1 MAPETKPTLAIPEI
15 ADRFRNFQPPRL
27 RYHPRMA
34 TRPAP
39 CDAAALDRFSPAVR
53 NWFANTFAAPTPVQ
67 AAAWPVIANGAH
79 VLVTAPTGS
88 GKTLTAFL
96 WALDQFAAGRATP
109 GRTRV
114 LYVSPLKALNNDI
127 RRNLLDPLGALAA
140 TGAVPPLRAE
150 TRSGDTAQAD
160 RQRLL
165 RHPPEILI
173 TTPES
178 LLLMLST
185 VRGRHA
191 LADVATVIVDEV
203 HALVDNRRGTLLFTA
218 LERLAQLAGEFQR
231 IVLSATVRPLD
242 AVAAFAAGTGP
253 DGRPRRM
260 AIVDAAA
267 VKAIELD
274 VRFPADAVGIAEQ
287 GVKLW
292 VPLAAAFRTHI
303 AANRATLFFV
313 NSRRLAE
320 KLTFQINDGEPA
332 PLAWAHHGSMAREL
346 RLAVEQRLKAGTLKG
361 IVATSS
367 LELGIDIGN
376 LDEVVLIQAPPDVAS
391 TLQRIGR
398 AGHSVGAV
406 SRATLYPTHPEDFI
420 EAAALA
426 RAVAARDIEP
436 IHLLANPLDVLAQLL
451 VAFTASEPWQLDDLY
466 ALLCRSG
473 PYRTLSREHFDLVV
487 EMQGGRYADNRVREL
502 KPRLR
507 IDRIRHRVEAE
518 RSAVMAFHSSGGVI
532 PDRGYFQLRHAD
544 TGAAIGELDEEY
556 VWEATTGQVFTFG
569 TQNWQIRRITHNDV
583 LAHPT
588 DRPANAPPFW
598 RSETRSRSFHFSARI
613 GAFLEEAD
621 DALARRDRAGL
632 MANLVEERRFEPT
645 AAESLVLH
653 LERQREATAM
663 PLPHTHHVLA
673 ETVATGPG
681 GYRTPG
687 EMRQLV
693 LHTFWGLRV
702 NQPLALAMRAALRA
716 AGQSTAEGDI
726 EFAASDNAIILLSRE
741 ALDASY
747 VLGLVNPENLLPL
760 LRASLESSGFFG
772 ARFREAAG
780 RALLLTRQRFNARL
794 PLWVSRLQAKKL
806 MSSVHD
812 FADFPLLLECWRAC
826 LDDEFDLPALIG
838 CLRGL
843 DEGTIRLGIAHT
855 RAPSPFAAGL
865 AWNQINRYMYA
876 DDQPEL
882 GTPTALSDDLIE
894 AAVGNAALR
903 PKLKAET
910 IAAFLERR
918 QRTAPGY
925 APETGEEWADWIRE
939 RVLLTEAELAV
950 PLEHPDVTRLCTGD
964 RCWWVHRE
972 LLQGLVGSG
981 LCAGA
986 TFDGPAPPVADR
998 RSAEDFALETL
1009 SFHGP
1014 LNADEI
1020 ARLLPAV
1027 PADML
1032 EESDELVRGTLLAAD
1047 PEGTY
1052 YCDRQNYESML
1063 RLQRARARPVIEP
1076 RPATALPAFLAS
1088 WQGLGAPGPDDL
1100 TDRLTLLSGYRA
1112 PVSAWLGELPAARST
1127 TTEPSGP
1134 VPADVDRALE
1144 DAGFAWQG
1152 AGSGQIRAGDPEDL
1166 ALLDAPRSEPPFA
1179 VLFADPD
1186 AGYGFNSLADRQSES
1201 LEQFND
1207 VWWEA
1212 VWGGGLTADSL
1223 QPLREGIARDFRL
1236 TTAAAAVRR
1245 AARRPAARARAPR
1258 YRDARGIGWSGYW
1271 RLLPPPEPPED
1282 PLAELDDARERAR
1295 LLLDRYGVVCREIA
1309 NREGERLRW
1318 AALFR
1323 ALRLM
1328 ELAGEVTAGYFFTG
1342 LSGPQ
1347 FATPAAVQRLEANA
1361 PGGPTFWVSALDPV
1375 APCGLGLD
1383 WAALPP
1389 RRAQNHLSFLDG
1401 QLALVLENQGRRLTF
1416 TAPVPEEALTAVLA
1430 PLAWLLAREHRLAVE
1445 TIDGAPATGSGR
1457 LEALAAIGRVV
1468 RDHRGVWLEEL

>member
-1 MAPETKPTLAIPEI
+1 MAEPRATASAIS
-15 ADRFRNFQPPRL
+15 A
-27 RYHPRMA
+27 
-34 TRPAP
+34 AP
-39 CDAAALDRFSPAVR
+39 ALDRFTPAVR
-53 NWFANTFAAPTPVQ
+53 DWFLATFGAPTPVQ
-67 AAAWPVIANGAH
+67 AAAWPVIADGAH

-96 WALDQFAAGRATP
+96 WALDRFAAGNATP

-127 RRNLLDPLGALAA
+127 RRNLLDPLGALAEA
-140 TGAVPPLRAE
+140 GAVPPLRAE
-150 TRSGDTAQAD
+150 TRSGDTAQRD

-191 LADVATVIVDEV
+191 LGDVETVIVDEV

-218 LERLAQLAGEFQR
+218 LERLARLAGEFQR

-242 AVAAFAAGTGP
+242 AVAAFAAGAGA
-253 DGRPRRM
+253 DGRARRM
-260 AIVDAAA
+260 AIVDAATA
-267 VKAIELD
+267 KEIELD
-274 VRFPADAVGIAEQ
+274 VRFPEAAAGSTERGI
-287 GVKLW
+287 KIW
-292 VPLAAAFRTHI
+292 VPLAEAFRTHI
-303 AANRATLFFV
+303 ATNRSTLFFV

-320 KLTFQINDGEPA
+320 KLTFQINDGEPV
-332 PLAWAHHGSMAREL
+332 PLAWAHHGSMSREL
-346 RLAVEQRLKAGTLKG
+346 RLAVEQRLKSGALKG

-376 LDEVVLIQAPPDVAS
+376 LDEVVLVQAPPDVAS

-406 SRATLYPTHPEDFI
+406 SRASLYPTHSQDFI

-426 RAVAARDIEP
+426 RAVEERDIEP
-436 IHLLANPLDVLAQLL
+436 VHLLVNPLDVLAQLL
-451 VAFTASEPWQLDDLY
+451 VAFSASESWQVDELY
-466 ALLCRSG
+466 ALFCQSG

-487 EMQGGRYADNRVREL
+487 EMQSGRYADNRIREL

-507 IDRIRHRVEAE
+507 VDRIRRRIEAE

-556 VWEATTGQVFTFG
+556 VWEATTGQIFTFG

-583 LAHPT
+583 LATPT

-598 RSETRSRSFHFSARI
+598 RSETVSRSFHFSARI

-621 DALARRDRAGL
+621 AALADRDRGRL
-632 MANLVEERRFEPT
+632 LSELVEERRFEPT
-645 AAESLVLH
+645 AAEALIEH
-653 LERQREATAM
+653 LERQREATGL
-663 PLPHTHHVLA
+663 PLPHSHHVLA
-673 ETVATGPG
+673 ETIATGPG

-687 EMRQLV
+687 ELRQLV
-693 LHTFWGLRV
+693 LHTFWGLSV
-702 NQPLALAMRAALRA
+702 NQPLALAIRAALRA
-716 AGQSTAEGDI
+716 AGQSTADDDI
-726 EFAASDNAIILLSRE
+726 EFAASDDAIVLLSRE
-741 ALDASY
+741 ALDANY
-747 VLGLVNPENLLPL
+747 VLGLVTPENLQPL

-780 RALLLTRQRFNARL
+780 RALLLTRQRFDARL

-812 FADFPLLLECWRAC
+812 LPDFPLLLECWRAC
-826 LDDEFDLPALIG
+826 LDDEFDLPALIE

-903 PKLKAET
+903 PKLKPET
-910 IAAFLERR
+910 VAAFLARR
-918 QRTAPGY
+918 QRTSPGY
-925 APETGEEWADWIRE
+925 APETDEEWVDWIRE
-939 RVLLTEAELAV
+939 RVLLPETELTAAFH
-950 PLEHPDVTRLCTGD
+950 HPDVTRLRQGE
-964 RCWWVHRE
+964 RSWWVHRE
-972 LLQGLVGSG
+972 LLHGLLGSG

-986 TFDGPAPPVADR
+986 TFDGPAPAVPDR
-998 RSAEDFALETL
+998 RSAEDFALEML

-1014 LNADEI
+1014 LTAEEI
-1020 ARLLPAV
+1020 ARLLPSI

-1032 EESDELVRGTLLAAD
+1032 EESDELVRGALLVAD
-1047 PEGTY
+1047 PGGMH

-1063 RLQRARARPVIEP
+1063 RLQRARTRPVLEP

-1088 WQGLGAPGPDDL
+1088 WHGLGAAGQDDL
-1100 TDRLTLLSGYRA
+1100 ADRLTLLSGYRA

-1127 TTEPSGP
+1127 HTGSAGP
-1134 VPADVDRALE
+1134 TPADVDRAFD

-1152 AGSGQIRAGDPEDL
+1152 AGNGQIRAGDPEDL
-1166 ALLDAPRSEPPFA
+1166 ELLDAPRPAVSFA
-1179 VLFADPD
+1179 ALFADPD
-1186 AGYGFNSLADRQSES
+1186 AGYGFNSLADRQTES

-1207 VWWEA
+1207 RWWET
-1212 VWGGGLTADSL
+1212 VWSGALRADSL
-1223 QPLREGIARDFRL
+1223 QPLREGVARDFRL
-1236 TTAAAAVRR
+1236 TTAAAMARR

-1271 RLLPPPEPPED
+1271 RLLAPPEPAED

-1309 NREGERLRW
+1309 NREGDRLRW
-1318 AALFR
+1318 SALFR

-1328 ELAGEVTAGYFFTG
+1328 ELAGEVTTGYFFTG

-1361 PGGPTFWVSALDPV
+1361 QDGPTFWVSALDPV
-1375 APCGLGLD
+1375 APCGLGLE
-1383 WAALPP
+1383 WAELPP

-1416 TAPVPEEALTAVLA
+1416 TAPVPEEALTVVLA
-1430 PLAWLLAREHRLAVE
+1430 PFAWLLAREHRLAIE
-1445 TIDGAPATGSGR
+1445 TIDGAPAIGSER
-1457 LEALAAIGRVV
+1457 LEALATFGRIV
-1468 RDHRGVWLEEL
+1468 RDHRQVWLEAT